1 MTRTYWR
8 RAHPVKLPERP
19 AAFIAVHEELNDAYR
34 YDRLMAELR
43 EQIEAEV
50 ERDLE
55 ERA

>member
-1 MTRTYWR
+1 MSTRTYWR

-19 AAFIAVHEELNDAYR
+19 AAFIAVHAELQDAYQI
-34 YDRLMAELR
+34 DRLR
-43 EQIEAEV
+43 ERLEEEM